1 MEECIFC
8 KIVKGEI
15 PSVKIW
21 EDENH
26 LAILDI
32 HPNTEGMTLVLTKK
46 HYDSYIFDLS
56 DETYS
61 KLMSGSKK
69 VAKILEKGLDV
80 KRIAMVFE
88 GQGVNHIHTKL
99 YPMHNV
105 DTNKFGELSGNVYFE
120 KYPGYITTE
129 IGPQKSMEDLKKV
142 AEKIKKMSLGGF

>member
-1 MEECIFC
+1 MEDCIFC

-15 PSVKIW
+15 PSHKIW
-21 EDENH
+21 EDEDH

-46 HYDSYIFDLS
+46 HYDSYVFDLP
-56 DETYS
+56 DKTYQ
-61 KLMSGSKK
+61 KLILASKK
-69 VAKILEKGLDV
+69 VAKILEKGLNV
-80 KRIAMVFE
+80 ERISMVFK

-99 YPMHNV
+99 YPMHEV

-129 IGPQKSMEDLKKV
+129 IGPQKSKEELEKV
-142 AEKIKKMSLGGF
+142 AEKIKKCL